1 MIEPSDVARLRELEA
16 RATPGPWLVG
26 LEDWWGVTGWVV
38 GREAKEPGMV
48 GTVVAT
54 SGAGHAPDADLIA
67 AMRNAL
73 PGLLDAIEALRLV
86 LLGFRDGGQCWC
98 GYAESIGEHAFWCR
112 DASAA
117 LDAIG
122 GEGDR

>member
-1 MIEPSDVARLRELEA
+1 MTALAPYYADDLVTLYHGDCRE
-16 RATPGPWLVG
+16 
-26 LEDWWGVTGWVV
+26 
-38 GREAKEPGMV
+38 
-48 GTVVAT
+48 
-54 SGAGHAPDADLIA
+54 
-67 AMRNAL
+67 
-73 PGLLDAIEALRLV
+73 LLDAIEALRLV